1 MRLAIRNV
9 VVHGCA
15 ALSLLFVTDA
25 AMAQA
30 PEATSAAADGNSV
43 PITTLIS
50 TVAKRTGK
58 KFVVDPRV
66 RSDVMLIGESPASI
80 SYEDFLT
87 VMQVHGFAV
96 VESEDLVRVVPDAG
110 VRQLSL
116 PIAQGKEKRFDS
128 EYVTKVIAVRNTPAA
143 MLVPM
148 LRPLLP
154 QQAHLAA
161 AVCSNDLIIV
171 DTVANVKRIESLVQS
186 LDKGEPFKVKECAA
200 REAAGGESKT

>member
-9 VVHGCA
+9 IVHGCA
-15 ALSLLFVTDA
+15 ALSILLATDA
-25 AMAQA
+25 VLAQA
-30 PEATSAAADGNSV
+30 PPATRAAADGDSI

-96 VESEDLVRVVPDAG
+96 VEGDDLVRVVPDAV

-116 PIAQGKEKRFDS
+116 PITQGKEKRFDA
-128 EYVTKVIAVRNTPAA
+128 EYVTKVVAVRNTPAA

-171 DTVANVKRIESLVQS
+171 DTVANVKRIESLVQA
-186 LDKGEPFKVKECAA
+186 LDKGEPFKADKCAPQ
-200 REAAGGESKT
+200 AAGAESKT